1 MKITP
6 ILFRENYKAEL
17 MIQKKEDIKTTYVV
31 SVNLKDRLRSTV
43 YNKVFDDLNT
53 AKFMGESV
61 MLDLIRVPQSI

>member
-31 SVNLKDRLRSTV
+31 SVNLKDRLRSAV
-43 YNKVFDDLNT
+43 YNKAFDDLNT

-61 MLDLIRVPQSI
+61 MLDLIKVSQSI

>member
-31 SVNLKDRLRSTV
+31 SVNLKDNLRSTV
-43 YNKVFDDLNT
+43 YTKTFDDLNT

-61 MLDLIRVPQSI
+61 MLDLIKTPQSI

>member
-43 YNKVFDDLNT
+43 YNKTFDDLNT

-61 MLDLIRVPQSI
+61 MLDLIKVSQSI

>member
-6 ILFRENYKAEL
+6 ILFRENYRAEL
-17 MIQKKEDIKTTYVV
+17 MIQKKEDIKITYVV

-43 YNKVFDDLNT
+43 YNKTFDDLNT

-61 MLDLIRVPQSI
+61 MLDLIKVSQSI